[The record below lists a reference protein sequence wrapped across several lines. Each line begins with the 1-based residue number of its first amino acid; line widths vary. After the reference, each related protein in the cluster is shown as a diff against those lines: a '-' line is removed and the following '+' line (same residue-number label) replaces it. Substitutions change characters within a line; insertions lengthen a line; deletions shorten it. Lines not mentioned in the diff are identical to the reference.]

1 MECCLHNTP
10 LLFGWVLEFSHT
22 LPRKEHSGAGGLWFW
37 VYSAEPVKLVFAFG
51 VDGCGLLEWW
61 VGYPVL
67 STCHSPHGHGG
78 SYLSFKIR
86 KYKREQIGIKK
97 KKVSSLLGQFQV
109 HSKIERKITEISIY
123 PLFPHVHN
131 LPHYDI
137 PHQSGTFCTIDES
150 TLTCCNQLRVHSLP

>member
-1 MECCLHNTP
+1 MEL
-10 LLFGWVLEFSHT
+10 
-22 LPRKEHSGAGGLWFW
+22 
-37 VYSAEPVKLVFAFG
+37 
-51 VDGCGLLEWW
+51 
-61 VGYPVL
+61 
-67 STCHSPHGHGG
+67 
-78 SYLSFKIR
+78 
-86 KYKREQIGIKK
+86 K

-150 TLTCCNQLRVHSLP
+150 TLTCCNQLESIVYIRVALGVVHSVGLDRCIMTCIHQYVYHQSGRVQVNFPKNPLCSACSPSLPLLEFLS